1 MALLKKKRKREWN
14 MMERPSTMDYT
25 EALKDPGWDNERRWA
40 DNIMA
45 SNRRLGLDFF
55 KLDKLTKGEGS
66 CFPIAVVQQLNREEV
81 YDNMREELRPLA
93 RNVEH
98 HLLRVKVKGGATT
111 IPHSPSDTLPLSTL
125 RLTPEW

>member
-40 DNIMA
+40 DKIMA
-45 SNRRLGLDFF
+45 SNRRLVLDYF

-66 CFPIAVVQQLNREEV
+66 CFPIAVVHTTVKQRGDFSSFERRSEEIGKR
-81 YDNMREELRPLA
+81 YGSSF
-93 RNVEH
+93 
-98 HLLRVKVKGGATT
+98 VKGECERFHLQNAM
-111 IPHSPSDTLPLSTL
+111 
-125 RLTPEW
+125 